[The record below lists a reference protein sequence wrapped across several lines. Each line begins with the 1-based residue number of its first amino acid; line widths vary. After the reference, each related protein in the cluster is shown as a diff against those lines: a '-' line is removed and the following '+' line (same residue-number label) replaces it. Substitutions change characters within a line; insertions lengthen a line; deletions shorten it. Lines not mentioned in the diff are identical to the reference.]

1 MNKKFLSAI
10 LFGALMVSSTGTF
23 VSCKDYDDDIDNIN
37 KELTDIKSKLSDL
50 ESKVT
55 TGGAYVTKI
64 ESVEG
69 GLKVS
74 VSDGTSY
81 NLTIA
86 GTPAGST
93 VVIDKTTGEISIDG
107 TPTGFF
113 ATTGTTPQGES
124 TAPYVKDG
132 FWYFYDDATKA
143 FVKSEYKASGNAWA
157 VQKGDSVVLHIPNEA
172 GVMQEIT
179 LPTSSSALTALN
191 ATSSNW
197 TSGKNI
203 AWSKAGADVTWAG
216 KKGNVTAGQL
226 LISQLGS
233 ETATVTPASYDLG
246 AQTLTLVDID
256 GKTAPVTVTATAA
269 EGDYVTDRAA
279 SPSGKWNLAIAMT
292 DEVTADNIA
301 TAFTKKVNGVDKNV
315 KYALAVN
322 GTVMTGYEYVIDTQT
337 VNESKTNTAY
347 NKDQIDLASKNVAL
361 GTSTLSLNAAT
372 AAQAYDSY
380 LTFEGASKTLA
391 EAKGITV
398 DGMNI
403 TVPATAAAAATPGLS
418 VTVNILDITGK
429 IAKNN
434 VALTI
439 AGASVSETET
449 VAPVSIK
456 ISTVNSFSVDLGTI
470 FTNLDANIAQ
480 NADATKTTVTTAD
493 GNFFALTSTTA
504 ANGLFNVAGN
514 DKIAFKKADGSAAT
528 IAERNATKAVI
539 TLKMDGGTG
548 SSYVSAAKDIANI
561 YGTFNLTLTLKD
573 KQGNELKKVIVP
585 VTVSKPEFDDYYTAN
600 QYAGWNEGVLS
611 SVIDNSGNTPA
622 FTMPTNLYTINKK
635 ADGTTGMTDA
645 QPDYVYTYKKAA
657 VDIDN
662 SEVKEAASITFD
674 DVVKDGFLK
683 TTDYK
688 VKASKEVVTV
698 NALTNG
704 GSAEDN
710 KISVS
715 KEFTM
720 KLAPA
725 FNKAKLVYYTNGV
738 AGTVAAVNADGIIA
752 PLTGDGT
759 ANKPKNGLALQY
771 GDEEIAVSATA
782 IPASE
787 SDDHKLGGYKVTT
800 GSAATGAVV
809 VGFAKSA
816 ESAGTGVNL
825 ETGDTGVKITG
836 LNAGQGGELVV
847 TFTDYAGIKT
857 QATIEYKK

>member
-191 ATSSNW
+191 VVTPSNW
-197 TSGKNI
+197 ISGKNI

-226 LISQLGS
+226 LIGQLGS

-246 AQTLTLVDID
+246 AQELTLVDID

-347 NKDQIDLASKNVAL
+347 NKANIGLANANVAL

-380 LTFEGASKTLA
+380 LTFEGASKSLA

-403 TVPATAAAAATPGLS
+403 TVPATAAATSGLS

-429 IAKNN
+429 IAKKDII
-434 VALTI
+434 LTI

-504 ANGLFNVAGN
+504 ANGLFNVADNG
-514 DKIAFKKADGSAAT
+514 KIAFKKADGGAAS
-528 IAERNATKAVI
+528 IAARNATKAVI
-539 TLKMDGGTG
+539 TLDYSG
-548 SSYVSAAKDIANI
+548 SKYTTAAKDLANI

-573 KQGNELKKVIVP
+573 AQGNELKKVIVP

-611 SVIDNSGNTPA
+611 SVIDNSTQDAPKVE
-622 FTMPTNLYTINKK
+622 MSDKLYTVNKK
-635 ADGTTGMTDA
+635 ADGSPMTSGNLAYTFKYTGYDGSSQSGKSTSDFNNISTD
-645 QPDYVYTYKKAA
+645 TLK
-657 VDIDN
+657 I
-662 SEVKEAASITFD
+662 
-674 DVVKDGFLK
+674 VKDGVLK
-683 TTDYK
+683 VTSYT
-688 VKASKEVVTV
+688 VKANKEVVTV
-698 NALTNG
+698 NALTNNG
-704 GSAEDN
+704 VAIDN
-710 KISVS
+710 AISVS

-725 FNKAKLVYYTNGV
+725 FNKAKLVYYTDGV
-738 AGTVAAVNADGIIA
+738 AGTVAAVGVDNVIA
-752 PLTGDGT
+752 TLSGDGT
-759 ANKPKNGLALQY
+759 KDNKYNGLALEY
-771 GDEEIAVSATA
+771 GDEILAVNSDKIGQSTTEKLNNYTILDASGTA
-782 IPASE
+782 
-787 SDDHKLGGYKVTT
+787 
-800 GSAATGAVV
+800 
-809 VGFAKSA
+809 A
-816 ESAGTGVNL
+816 EGV
-825 ETGDTGVKITG
+825 VKIE
-836 LNAGQGGELVV
+836 LSLAENSLGELESTPLTDAGVALKALAPGNLGKLIV

>member
-1 MNKKFLSAI
+1 
-10 LFGALMVSSTGTF
+10 MVTSTGTF

-191 ATSSNW
+191 ATPSNW

-216 KKGNVTAGQL
+216 KKGNVAAGQL
-226 LISQLGS
+226 LIGQLGS
-233 ETATVTPASYDLG
+233 ETATVAPASYDLG

-301 TAFTKKVNGVDKNV
+301 TAFTKRVNGVDKNV

-347 NKDQIDLASKNVAL
+347 NKNQIGLASANVAL

-403 TVPATAAAAATPGLS
+403 TVPATAAATLGLS

-429 IAKNN
+429 IAKKD

-539 TLKMDGGTG
+539 TLNYTG
-548 SSYVSAAKDIANI
+548 SKYTTAAKDLANI

-573 KQGNELKKVIVP
+573 AQGNELKKVIVP

-635 ADGTTGMTDA
+635 ADGIGMTDA
-645 QPDYVYTYKKAA
+645 QPGYTYTYKKADA
-657 VDIDN
+657 
-662 SEVKEAASITFD
+662 SEVKNVDAIIFT

-688 VKASKEVVTV
+688 VKANKEVVTV
-698 NALTNG
+698 NALTGASN
-704 GSAEDN
+704 AAADN
-710 KISVS
+710 TISVS

-752 PLTGDGT
+752 ALTGDGT

-771 GDEEIAVSATA
+771 GDEEIAVSTTA
-782 IPASE
+782 IPTSASN
-787 SDDHKLGGYKVTT
+787 DHKLGGYEVTT

-825 ETGDTGVKITG
+825 ETGDTGVKIAG

>member
-1 MNKKFLSAI
+1 
-10 LFGALMVSSTGTF
+10 MVSSTGTF
-23 VSCKDYDDDIDNIN
+23 VSCKDYDDDIDEIN

-191 ATSSNW
+191 ATPSNW

-226 LISQLGS
+226 LIGQLGS

-246 AQTLTLVDID
+246 AQELTLVDID

-347 NKDQIDLASKNVAL
+347 NKANIGLANANVAL

-380 LTFEGASKTLA
+380 LTFEGASKSLA

-403 TVPATAAAAATPGLS
+403 TVPATAAATSGLS

-429 IAKNN
+429 IAKKDII
-434 VALTI
+434 LTI

-493 GNFFALTSTTA
+493 GNFFALTSATSIGDGLYKVAENTA
-504 ANGLFNVAGN
+504 
-514 DKIAFKKADGSAAT
+514 IAFKKADGGAAA
-528 IAERNATKAVI
+528 IAARNATKAVI

-611 SVIDNSGNTPA
+611 SVIDNSTQNTPA

-645 QPDYVYTYKKAA
+645 QPGYVYTYKKAA
-657 VDIDN
+657 VDN
-662 SEVKEAASITFD
+662 SEVKEAASITFT

-688 VKASKEVVTV
+688 VKASNEVVTV

-710 KISVS
+710 GISVS

-752 PLTGDGT
+752 ALTGDGT

-771 GDEEIAVSATA
+771 GDEEIAVSTTA
-782 IPASE
+782 IPASA
-787 SDDHKLGGYKVTT
+787 SASNKLGGYQVST
-800 GSAATGAVV
+800 ADATSGATIK

-816 ESAGTGVNL
+816 ESAGGSVTL
-825 ETGDTGVKITG
+825 ETSDTGVKIAD

>member
-191 ATSSNW
+191 ATPSNW

-216 KKGNVTAGQL
+216 KKGNVAAGQL
-226 LISQLGS
+226 LIGQLGS

-246 AQTLTLVDID
+246 AQELTLVDID

-347 NKDQIDLASKNVAL
+347 NKANIGLASANVAL

-372 AAQAYDSY
+372 AVQAYDSY

-403 TVPATAAAAATPGLS
+403 TVPATAAATPGLS

-429 IAKNN
+429 IAKKD
-434 VALTI
+434 VVLTI

-493 GNFFALTSTTA
+493 GNFFALTSATSIGDGLYKVAENTA
-504 ANGLFNVAGN
+504 
-514 DKIAFKKADGSAAT
+514 IAFKKADGGAAT
-528 IAERNATKAVI
+528 IAARNAIKAVI
-539 TLKMDGGTG
+539 TLNYTG
-548 SSYVSAAKDIANI
+548 SKYTTAAKDLANI

-573 KQGNELKKVIVP
+573 AQGNELKKVIVP

-600 QYAGWNEGVLS
+600 QYAGWNEGILS
-611 SVIDNSGNTPA
+611 SVIDNSGNSPA

-635 ADGTTGMTDA
+635 ADGTGMTDA
-645 QPDYVYTYKKAA
+645 QPGYTYTYKKAA
-657 VDIDN
+657 VDN
-662 SEVKEAASITFD
+662 SEVKEAASITFT

-688 VKASKEVVTV
+688 VKANKEVVTV
-698 NALTNG
+698 NALTGASN
-704 GSAEDN
+704 AAADN
-710 KISVS
+710 TISVS

-752 PLTGDGT
+752 ALTEDKT

-771 GDEEIAVSATA
+771 GDEEIAVSTTA
-782 IPASE
+782 IPASA
-787 SDDHKLGGYKVTT
+787 SASNKLGGYQVST
-800 GSAATGAVV
+800 ADATSGATIK

-816 ESAGTGVNL
+816 ESAGGSVTL
-825 ETGDTGVKITG
+825 EAGDTGVKITG

>member
-191 ATSSNW
+191 ATPSNW

-216 KKGNVTAGQL
+216 KKGNVAAGQL
-226 LISQLGS
+226 LIGQLGS

-246 AQTLTLVDID
+246 AQELTLVDID

-347 NKDQIDLASKNVAL
+347 NKANIGLASANVAL

-403 TVPATAAAAATPGLS
+403 TVPATAAATPGLS

-429 IAKNN
+429 IAKKD
-434 VALTI
+434 VVLTI

-493 GNFFALTSTTA
+493 GNFFALTSATSIGDGLYKVAENTA
-504 ANGLFNVAGN
+504 
-514 DKIAFKKADGSAAT
+514 IAFKKADGGAAT
-528 IAERNATKAVI
+528 IAARNAIKAVI
-539 TLKMDGGTG
+539 TLNYTG
-548 SSYVSAAKDIANI
+548 SKYTTAAKDLANI

-573 KQGNELKKVIVP
+573 AQGNELKKVIVP

-600 QYAGWNEGVLS
+600 QYAGWNEGILS
-611 SVIDNSGNTPA
+611 SVIDNSGNSPA

-635 ADGTTGMTDA
+635 ADGTGMTDA
-645 QPDYVYTYKKAA
+645 QPGYTYTYKKAA
-657 VDIDN
+657 VDN
-662 SEVKEAASITFD
+662 SEVKEAASITFT

-688 VKASKEVVTV
+688 VKANKEVVTV
-698 NALTNG
+698 NALTGASN
-704 GSAEDN
+704 AAADN
-710 KISVS
+710 TISVS

-752 PLTGDGT
+752 ALTEDKT

-771 GDEEIAVSATA
+771 GDEEIAVSTTA
-782 IPASE
+782 IPASA
-787 SDDHKLGGYKVTT
+787 SASNKLGGYQVST
-800 GSAATGAVV
+800 ADATSGATIK

-816 ESAGTGVNL
+816 ESAGGSVTL
-825 ETGDTGVKITG
+825 EAGDTGVKITG

>member
-1 MNKKFLSAI
+1 
-10 LFGALMVSSTGTF
+10 MVSSTGTF

-81 NLTIA
+81 NLTVA

-191 ATSSNW
+191 ATPSNW

-226 LISQLGS
+226 LIGQLGS

-246 AQTLTLVDID
+246 AQELTLVDID

-347 NKDQIDLASKNVAL
+347 NKANIGLANANVAL

-380 LTFEGASKTLA
+380 LTFEGASKSLA

-403 TVPATAAAAATPGLS
+403 TVPATAAATSGLS

-429 IAKNN
+429 IAKKDII
-434 VALTI
+434 LTI

-504 ANGLFNVAGN
+504 ANGLFNVADNG
-514 DKIAFKKADGSAAT
+514 KIAFKKADGGAAS
-528 IAERNATKAVI
+528 IAARNATKAVI
-539 TLKMDGGTG
+539 TLNYAG
-548 SSYVSAAKDIANI
+548 SKYTTAAKDLANI

-573 KQGNELKKVIVP
+573 AQGNELKKVIVP

-611 SVIDNSGNTPA
+611 SVIDNSTQNTPA

-635 ADGTTGMTDA
+635 ADGTGMTDA
-645 QPDYVYTYKKAA
+645 QPGYTYTYKKADA
-657 VDIDN
+657 
-662 SEVKEAASITFD
+662 SEVKNVDAITFN
-674 DVVKDGFLK
+674 DVVKNGFLK

-688 VKASKEVVTV
+688 VKANKEVVTV
-698 NALTNG
+698 NALTGVSN
-704 GSAEDN
+704 AAADN
-710 KISVS
+710 TISVS

-752 PLTGDGT
+752 ALTGDGT

-771 GDEEIAVSATA
+771 GDEEIAVSTTA
-782 IPASE
+782 IPASA
-787 SDDHKLGGYKVTT
+787 SASNKLGGYQVSTADATSGATIKVE
-800 GSAATGAVV
+800 
-809 VGFAKSA
+809 FAKSA
-816 ESAGTGVNL
+816 ESAGGSVNL
-825 ETGDTGVKITG
+825 ESGNTGVKIAD

>member
-179 LPTSSSALTALN
+179 LPTSSSALTALD
-191 ATSSNW
+191 ATLNNW
-197 TSGKNI
+197 ISGKNI

-216 KKGNVTAGQL
+216 KKGNVAAGQL
-226 LISQLGS
+226 LIGQLGS

-246 AQTLTLVDID
+246 AQELTLVDID

-347 NKDQIDLASKNVAL
+347 NKANIGLASANVAL

-380 LTFEGASKTLA
+380 LTFEGASKSLA

-403 TVPATAAAAATPGLS
+403 TVPATAAATPGLS

-439 AGASVSETET
+439 AGTSVSETET

-514 DKIAFKKADGSAAT
+514 DKIAFKQADGGAAS
-528 IAERNATKAVI
+528 IAARNATKAVI
-539 TLKMDGGTG
+539 TLNYAG
-548 SSYVSAAKDIANI
+548 SKYTTAAKDLANI

-657 VDIDN
+657 VNN
-662 SEVKEAASITFD
+662 SEVKEAASITFN

-688 VKASKEVVTV
+688 VKASNEVVTV

-710 KISVS
+710 EISVS

-771 GDEEIAVSATA
+771 GDEEIAVSTTA
-782 IPASE
+782 IPASA

>member
-23 VSCKDYDDDIDNIN
+23 VSCKDYDDDIDEIN

-179 LPTSSSALTALN
+179 LPTSSSALTALD
-191 ATSSNW
+191 ATLNNW

-216 KKGNVTAGQL
+216 KKGNVAAGQL
-226 LISQLGS
+226 LIGQLGS

-246 AQTLTLVDID
+246 AQELTLVDID

-347 NKDQIDLASKNVAL
+347 NKANIGLASANVAL

-403 TVPATAAAAATPGLS
+403 TVPATAAATPGLS

-429 IAKNN
+429 IAKKD
-434 VALTI
+434 VVLTI

-493 GNFFALTSTTA
+493 GNFFALTSATSIGDGLYKVAENTA
-504 ANGLFNVAGN
+504 
-514 DKIAFKKADGSAAT
+514 IAFKKADGGAAT
-528 IAERNATKAVI
+528 IAARNAIKAVI
-539 TLKMDGGTG
+539 TLNYTG
-548 SSYVSAAKDIANI
+548 SKYTTAAKDLANI

-573 KQGNELKKVIVP
+573 AQGNELKKVIVP

-657 VDIDN
+657 VDN
-662 SEVKEAASITFD
+662 SEVKEAASITFN

-688 VKASKEVVTV
+688 VKASNEVVTV

-710 KISVS
+710 EISVS

-771 GDEEIAVSATA
+771 GDEEIAVSTTA
-782 IPASE
+782 IPASA

-825 ETGDTGVKITG
+825 EIGDTGVKITG

>member
-1 MNKKFLSAI
+1 
-10 LFGALMVSSTGTF
+10 MVSSTGTF

-124 TAPYVKDG
+124 TSPYVKDG

-191 ATSSNW
+191 ATPSNW

-216 KKGNVTAGQL
+216 KKGNVAAGQL
-226 LISQLGS
+226 LIGQLGS

-246 AQTLTLVDID
+246 AQELTLVDID

-347 NKDQIDLASKNVAL
+347 NKANIGLASANVAL

-403 TVPATAAAAATPGLS
+403 TVPATAAATPGLS

-429 IAKNN
+429 IAKKD
-434 VALTI
+434 VVLTI

-493 GNFFALTSTTA
+493 GNFFALTSATSIGDGLYKVAENTA
-504 ANGLFNVAGN
+504 
-514 DKIAFKKADGSAAT
+514 IAFKKADGGAAT
-528 IAERNATKAVI
+528 IAARNAIKAVI
-539 TLKMDGGTG
+539 TLNYTG
-548 SSYVSAAKDIANI
+548 SKYTTAAKDLANI

-573 KQGNELKKVIVP
+573 AQGNELKKVIVP

-600 QYAGWNEGVLS
+600 QYAGWNEGILS
-611 SVIDNSGNTPA
+611 SVIDNSGNSPA

-635 ADGTTGMTDA
+635 ADGTGMTDA
-645 QPDYVYTYKKAA
+645 QPGYTYTYKKAA
-657 VDIDN
+657 VDN
-662 SEVKEAASITFD
+662 SEVKEAASITFT

-688 VKASKEVVTV
+688 VKANKEVVTV
-698 NALTNG
+698 NALTGASN
-704 GSAEDN
+704 AAADN
-710 KISVS
+710 TISVS

-752 PLTGDGT
+752 ALTEDKT

-771 GDEEIAVSATA
+771 GDEEIAVSTTA
-782 IPASE
+782 IPASA
-787 SDDHKLGGYKVTT
+787 SASNKLGGYQVST
-800 GSAATGAVV
+800 ADATSGATIK

-816 ESAGTGVNL
+816 ESAGGSVTL
-825 ETGDTGVKITG
+825 EAGDTGVKITG

>member
-1 MNKKFLSAI
+1 
-10 LFGALMVSSTGTF
+10 MVSSTGTF

-191 ATSSNW
+191 ATPSNW

-216 KKGNVTAGQL
+216 KKGNVAAGQL
-226 LISQLGS
+226 LIGQLGS
-233 ETATVTPASYDLG
+233 ETATVAPASYDLG

-301 TAFTKKVNGVDKNV
+301 TAFTKRVNGVDKNV

-347 NKDQIDLASKNVAL
+347 NKNQIGLASANVAL

-403 TVPATAAAAATPGLS
+403 TVPATAAATLGLS

-429 IAKNN
+429 IAKKD

-539 TLKMDGGTG
+539 TLNYTG
-548 SSYVSAAKDIANI
+548 SKYTTAAKDLANI

-573 KQGNELKKVIVP
+573 AQGNELKKVIVP

-635 ADGTTGMTDA
+635 ADGIGMTDA
-645 QPDYVYTYKKAA
+645 QPGYTYTYKKADA
-657 VDIDN
+657 
-662 SEVKEAASITFD
+662 SEVKNVDAIIFT

-688 VKASKEVVTV
+688 VKANKEVVTV
-698 NALTNG
+698 NALTGASN
-704 GSAEDN
+704 AAADN
-710 KISVS
+710 TISVS

-752 PLTGDGT
+752 ALTGDGT

-771 GDEEIAVSATA
+771 GDEEIAVSTTA
-782 IPASE
+782 IPTSASN
-787 SDDHKLGGYKVTT
+787 DHKLGGYEVTT

-825 ETGDTGVKITG
+825 ETGDTGVKIAG